1 MPQVDDLSRSLI
13 AFEQNSTLVAVLEMS
28 QQSWLAAGVIPG
40 IDRHPLKKL
49 TPDPAAVLQL
59 LERWRA
65 QAEQAGRPVKRI
77 VLAFEAGRDGFWLAR
92 WLRAR
97 GVESYVIHSTSVAV
111 SREHRRAKTDRL
123 DTEML
128 IRVFLGWH
136 LTVIRGGGV
145 PTYVMA
151 LMPSPEWAHR
161 LGTSPQKRI
170 TASWSASQAG
180 ATEYKAVV
188 RVAHTDGGFPS
199 GYECHATCNEVRADK
214 VRGLPGK
221 NKKKQSDST
230 LDRKVP
236 MQGRDAPCGGA
247 QHSWTRTPSAGQSR
261 DRAGAGLRGSGKARG
276 R

>member
-49 TPDPAAVLQL
+49 APDPAAVFQL

-128 IRVFLGWH
+128 IRVFLGW
-136 LTVIRGGGV
+136 
-145 PTYVMA
+145 
-151 LMPSPEWAHR
+151 
-161 LGTSPQKRI
+161 
-170 TASWSASQAG
+170 
-180 ATEYKAVV
+180 
-188 RVAHTDGGFPS
+188 
-199 GYECHATCNEVRADK
+199 
-214 VRGLPGK
+214 
-221 NKKKQSDST
+221 
-230 LDRKVP
+230 
-236 MQGRDAPCGGA
+236 
-247 QHSWTRTPSAGQSR
+247 
-261 DRAGAGLRGSGKARG
+261 LRGEPGTAKWW
-276 R
+276 